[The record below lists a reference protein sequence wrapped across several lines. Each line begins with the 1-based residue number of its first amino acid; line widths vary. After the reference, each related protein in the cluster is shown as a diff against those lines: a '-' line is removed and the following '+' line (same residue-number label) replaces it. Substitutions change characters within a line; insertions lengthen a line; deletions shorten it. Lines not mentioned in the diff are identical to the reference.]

1 MANKIIIV
9 GGVAGGANVAAQIR
23 RNDKKSDI
31 TLFDKGEHV
40 AFSTCG
46 MPYYIG
52 GVVENRD
59 HLLVS
64 SDKIA
69 DKFGINLQTNT
80 EVTSIDPENQKITY
94 QDSSGEHQTF
104 YDKLILSPGASAKK
118 PEFEGMN
125 DKRTFTL
132 HDIPDMDA
140 IEHYIKTKKPQTCA
154 IVGAG
159 FIGLEMVENLH
170 ARGIDCT
177 IIDRN
182 KQVMKLVDEDQ
193 ASMIEEHLKAKNVHL
208 LLENGL
214 KSFSNNGATLNL
226 TDGESVQA
234 DMTIMAV
241 GIKPNTKVAEDSGL
255 AIGETGAIKVND
267 YMQTSDP
274 DIYALG
280 DAVQTNDLLTG
291 APRHVALAG
300 PAHRQAFIL
309 VNHLQGGNAPYAGI
323 QGTAIFKV
331 FDLSAGAT
339 GLNKAELNHLGI
351 NYKEVDHQTL
361 SHAGYYPGAEKISLK
376 VLFDAENGR
385 MYGAQ
390 AVGREGIDKRL
401 AIMATAMKANM
412 TVFDLPELELGYAPP
427 YSSPKDPINVLGYKA
442 ESMLES

>member
-1 MANKIIIV
+1 MADKIVIV

-23 RNDKKSDI
+23 RNDNESGI
-31 TLFDKGEHV
+31 TLFDKGEQV

-52 GVVENRD
+52 GVVDKRE

-69 DKFGINLQTNT
+69 SKFDINLQTNT
-80 EVTSIDPENQKITY
+80 EVIAIDREHKQLTY
-94 QDSSGEHQTF
+94 QDSTGEHQTS

-118 PEFEGMN
+118 PELEGMN

-132 HDIPDMDA
+132 HSIPDMDA
-140 IEHYIKTKKPQTCA
+140 IEHYIETDKPQNCA

-159 FIGLEMVENLH
+159 FIGLEMVENMQ

-182 KQVMKLVDEDQ
+182 EQVMKLVDADQ
-193 ASMIEEHLKAKNVHL
+193 ACIIEDHLKAKNVRL
-208 LLENGL
+208 LLDDGL
-214 KSFSNNGATLNL
+214 ESFSSNGATLNL
-226 TDGESVQA
+226 TSGKSVQA

-241 GIKPNTKVAEDSGL
+241 GIKPNTKLAGESGL
-255 AIGETGAIKVND
+255 EIGETGAIKVND
-267 YMQTSDP
+267 YMQTNDP

-280 DAVQTNDLLTG
+280 DAIQTNDLLTG
-291 APRHVALAG
+291 EPRHVALAG

-309 VNHLQGGNAPYAGI
+309 VNHLQGDCTPYAGI

-331 FDLSAGAT
+331 FDLSAGAA
-339 GLNKAELNHLGI
+339 GLNKAVLNHLGI
-351 NYKEVDHQTL
+351 NYKEAAHEAL

-385 MYGAQ
+385 IYGAQ
-390 AVGREGIDKRL
+390 AVGREGVDKRL
-401 AIMATAMKANM
+401 AVLATAMKAKM
-412 TVFDLPELELGYAPP
+412 TVYDLSELELGYAPP
-427 YSSPKDPINVLGYKA
+427 YSSPKDPINILGYKA
-442 ESMLES
+442 AGMLEA